1 MLTDDQPMGAFY
13 RRAPEGGALELSPF
27 SNLLETAFWVVINTS
42 TLKESM
48 SLYNPASKV
57 VAVPLAYASVVLLAL
72 PISIVG
78 RAFQSQYS
86 LLLRT
91 IEVPRDLR
99 RLESRQAL
107 GGDFDDGVSKA

>member
-1 MLTDDQPMGAFY
+1 MLTDDQLRGAFY

-27 SNLLETAFWVVINTS
+27 ANLLQSFWWVVINTS

-48 SLYNPASKV
+48 SLYNPVSQV
-57 VAVPLAYASVVLLAL
+57 VAVPLVYASVVLLAL

-99 RLESRQAL
+99 RLESRHAL
-107 GGDFDDGVSKA
+107 GWDDNDGVSKA